1 VSAAA
6 GAVRE
11 NGTSMMTRRA
21 RHETTGFA
29 ALLLGLLAVLLV
41 PLWGC
46 GEEQAE
52 GRGGPRQVPVSVTEV
67 ASRTLHETVRG
78 IGTLRA
84 RDVVELRPEISAR
97 VVEIAFTEGQRVS
110 RGEVLFRLDDSKLE
124 KQERAWQARLAA
136 AEVRRENA
144 QRRLERFDP
153 LAETNA
159 VSGDE
164 RDQVETAFEEAQA
177 AAREI
182 EAELERVRENLDD
195 TTIEAAFEG
204 VISESLVDVGD
215 FVATGDDLAT
225 LYAIDPLEV
234 AFTVPGRYVGRVR
247 EGQQVSVEVDAY
259 PEQEF
264 RGKVHYVSPALAEAT
279 RDYLVKA
286 RVGNPEAKLKP
297 GAFAAAVVTVETHA
311 DRPVVPEQA
320 LVATRTGYIVYVV
333 EEGKA
338 RRRDVRIGVRE
349 PGVAEIVEGVSVGE
363 RVVAAGHMN
372 LSDGSPVAI
381 EEGRDAGA
389 QQQAGSG
396 AAS

>member
-6 GAVRE
+6 AAVRE
-11 NGTSMMTRRA
+11 NGTSMKTSRA
-21 RHETTGFA
+21 HRETTSLP
-29 ALLLGLLAVLLV
+29 ALLCGVLAVLAVLLS
-41 PLWGC
+41 GC
-46 GEEQAE
+46 DEEQAE
-52 GRGGPRQVPVSVTEV
+52 ERGGPRQVPVSVTEV
-67 ASRTLHETVRG
+67 AARTLHETVRG

-97 VVEIAFTEGQRVS
+97 VVEITFTEGQRVS

-124 KQERAWQARLAA
+124 KQEQAWQARLAA

-153 LAETNA
+153 LAETKA

-164 RDQVETAFEEAQA
+164 RDQVETAFEEARA
-177 AAREI
+177 AVREI

-195 TTIEAAFEG
+195 TTIEAPFDG
-204 VISESLVDVGD
+204 IISESLVDAGD
-215 FVATGDDLAT
+215 FVTTGDDLAT
-225 LYAIDPLEV
+225 LYDIDPLEA

-247 EGQQVSVEVDAY
+247 EGQQVSVGVDAF
-259 PEQEF
+259 PDEEF
-264 RGKVHYVSPALAEAT
+264 RGEVHYVSPALAEAT

-286 RVGNPEAKLKP
+286 LVGNPEARLKP

-349 PGVAEIVEGVSVGE
+349 PGVVEVVEGVSVGD

-372 LSDGSPVAI
+372 LSDGTPVAI
-381 EEGRDAGA
+381 EQGNASEPR
-389 QQQAGSG
+389 QQTGSG